1 LDRATF
7 EAIPYGAAVN
17 QSRRLTNPRAGLAF
31 DLEGPDA
38 QAVTAP
44 PPPRIDQLRT
54 AGDMAE
60 LYWMALLR
68 DTNYDQYAG
77 NALAQESSNSLA
89 AFPGFTG
96 PTTPQQLSEAVS
108 LAIKSAATFHNS
120 CCWLLDVP
128 YCPFLIPQR
137 RPTAQAGSDFLDTR
151 PPFLDNQNGEQPGQA
166 LPVAAGPFYIR
177 NSPRP
182 GIRRQD
188 RCQLSVLPLRR
199 SDPTATP
206 TTRSQQCTSVP
217 QRPDRLGQSVLSART
232 STSAGGWIRDVWQLA
247 PAKPTCRGCDPRTEG
262 DVVSEVVRT
271 SATSAGSTWW
281 AD

>member
-1 LDRATF
+1 
-7 EAIPYGAAVN
+7 
-17 QSRRLTNPRAGLAF
+17 
-31 DLEGPDA
+31 
-38 QAVTAP
+38 
-44 PPPRIDQLRT
+44 
-54 AGDMAE
+54 
-60 LYWMALLR
+60 MALLR

-96 PTTPQQLSEAVS
+96 PTTPQQLFRGSLPGDQIGRYVS
-108 LAIKSAATFHNS
+108 QFL
-120 CCWLLDVP
+120 LLDVP
-128 YCPFLIPQR
+128 YGPFLIPQR

-247 PAKPTCRGCDPRTEG
+247 PAKPTCRGCDPCTEG